1 MMRPESI
8 FSGRFITYLGRFM
21 SKMVSHRKNK
31 VQYLQTTEN
40 CCKKEK
46 KVMKKK
52 SFACAMGLILAL
64 SLTACGE
71 EEVVVEDTNTEV
83 TQEVQTQEA
92 ATEVQTETVAET
104 ATEAQEGGP
113 LLQVAV
119 MEIPDLSGTEWNFA
133 GGMIDGVEMEEE
145 DVNTSL
151 EAYGG
156 TLQLVFG
163 DDGTA
168 TMVQGVGNAE
178 GTYEYSDDNTAI
190 KMTFD
195 FGGTELTY
203 AGFLSQVGDTV
214 TLIAMSDMNG
224 YDGLYFV
231 Q

>member
-1 MMRPESI
+1 
-8 FSGRFITYLGRFM
+8 
-21 SKMVSHRKNK
+21 
-31 VQYLQTTEN
+31 
-40 CCKKEK
+40 
-46 KVMKKK
+46 MKKK
-52 SFACAMGLILAL
+52 AFACAMGLVLAL
-64 SLTACGE
+64 SLAACGE
-71 EEVVVEDTNTEV
+71 EEVVVEDTNEAV

-92 ATEVQTETVAET
+92 TEAQTETVAE
-104 ATEAQEGGP
+104 AGTEAEADGP

-119 MEIPDLSGTEWNFA
+119 MEIPDLSGTEWSFA

-145 DVNTSL
+145 DVNASL

-163 DDGTA
+163 DDGA
-168 TMVQGVGNAE
+168 VTMVQGVGNAE
-178 GTYEYSDDNTAI
+178 GTYEYSDDNSAI

-195 FGGTELTY
+195 FGGTELVY

-214 TLIAMSDMNG
+214 TLIAMSDMYG

>member
-1 MMRPESI
+1 
-8 FSGRFITYLGRFM
+8 
-21 SKMVSHRKNK
+21 
-31 VQYLQTTEN
+31 
-40 CCKKEK
+40 
-46 KVMKKK
+46 MKKK
-52 SFACAMGLILAL
+52 YFACAMGLVLAL

-71 EEVVVEDTNTEV
+71 EEVIVENTNEEV
-83 TQEVQTQEA
+83 SVAVQTQEA
-92 ATEVQTETVAET
+92 TEAPTETVAET
-104 ATEAQEGGP
+104 VAETGTEAEGGP

-145 DVNTSL
+145 DLNATL
-151 EAYGG
+151 ETYGG

-163 DDGTA
+163 EDGA
-168 TMVQGVGNAE
+168 VTMVQGGGNAE

-190 KMTFD
+190 KMTLD
-195 FGGTELTY
+195 FGGTEVTY
-203 AGFLSQVGDTV
+203 AGFLSEVGDTV

>member
-1 MMRPESI
+1 M
-8 FSGRFITYLGRFM
+8 
-21 SKMVSHRKNK
+21 KNK
-31 VQYLQTTEN
+31 T
-40 CCKKEK
+40 
-46 KVMKKK
+46 
-52 SFACAMGLILAL
+52 FACVMGLVLAL

-71 EEVVVEDTNTEV
+71 EEVIVENTNEEV
-83 TQEVQTQEA
+83 SVEVQTQET
-92 ATEVQTETVAET
+92 TEAPTETVAET
-104 ATEAQEGGP
+104 GTEAEGGP

-145 DVNTSL
+145 DLNATL
-151 EAYGG
+151 ETYGG

-163 DDGTA
+163 EDGA
-168 TMVQGVGNAE
+168 VTMVQGGGNAE

-190 KMTFD
+190 KMTLD
-195 FGGTELTY
+195 FGGTEITY
-203 AGFLSQVGDTV
+203 AGFLSEVGDTV

>member
-1 MMRPESI
+1 
-8 FSGRFITYLGRFM
+8 
-21 SKMVSHRKNK
+21 
-31 VQYLQTTEN
+31 
-40 CCKKEK
+40 
-46 KVMKKK
+46 MKKK
-52 SFACAMGLILAL
+52 YFACAMGLVLAL

-71 EEVVVEDTNTEV
+71 EDVIVENTNEEV
-83 TQEVQTQEA
+83 TQEVQTQE
-92 ATEVQTETVAET
+92 VQTQEVAEAPAETT
-104 ATEAQEGGP
+104 AEAGP

-145 DVNTSL
+145 DLNATL
-151 EAYGG
+151 ETYGG

-163 DDGTA
+163 EDGA
-168 TMVQGVGNAE
+168 VTMVQGGGNAE

-190 KMTFD
+190 KMTLD
-195 FGGTELTY
+195 FGGTEVTY
-203 AGFLSQVGDTV
+203 AGFLSEVGDTV

>member
-1 MMRPESI
+1 
-8 FSGRFITYLGRFM
+8 
-21 SKMVSHRKNK
+21 
-31 VQYLQTTEN
+31 
-40 CCKKEK
+40 
-46 KVMKKK
+46 
-52 SFACAMGLILAL
+52 
-64 SLTACGE
+64 
-71 EEVVVEDTNTEV
+71 
-83 TQEVQTQEA
+83 
-92 ATEVQTETVAET
+92 
-104 ATEAQEGGP
+104 
-113 LLQVAV
+113 

-145 DVNTSL
+145 DLNASL

-156 TLQLVFG
+156 TLQIVFG
-163 DDGTA
+163 EDGTA

-195 FGGTELTY
+195 FGGTEITY
-203 AGFLSQVGDTV
+203 AGFLSEVGDTV